1 MRLNDYLKIE
11 GLSVI
16 DFSELSGIRVNTIYR
31 WLRRGNVPSP
41 IYMKILND
49 LTKGKVCKGDWK

>member
-1 MRLNDYLKIE
+1 MKAE

-31 WLRRGNVPSP
+31 WLRRGNIPSP
-41 IYMKILND
+41 IYMKMLHD